1 MFKTYKWEMY
11 ALKRHTQK
19 KYFIAKRKLLLK
31 PANFQQVI
39 VSQELTKITDH
50 EST

>member
-1 MFKTYKWEMY
+1 MY